1 MTSTAKCWN
10 CFRRSCKR
18 STTSTRSA
26 RSRPHRPRTAAG
38 GLRHERPPCQP
49 LAAMPAIGPVRP
61 VHVCDPLR
69 EVPMQRLEPLIVLL
83 FLAASFGIGEY
94 AVIEQLDGVQLEQSR
109 TNTRLAAIETRL
121 QNQIAEDNELLIL
134 NSALQPKVTA
144 SPPAKGK
151 HK

>member
-1 MTSTAKCWN
+1 
-10 CFRRSCKR
+10 
-18 STTSTRSA
+18 
-26 RSRPHRPRTAAG
+26 
-38 GLRHERPPCQP
+38 
-49 LAAMPAIGPVRP
+49 
-61 VHVCDPLR
+61 
-69 EVPMQRLEPLIVLL
+69 MQRLEPLIVLL